1 MNTRPGKIYGA
12 SGLIL
17 MTVALILLMLVAG
30 IGIGF
35 TRTKCGTV
43 GREIRKLEEDRKE
56 LERDNRSYEDLK
68 AKVTDILNLES
79 EVKGKLQKP
88 SDAQVVVVR
97 RSAYFP
103 RSAVVSGGAPAD
115 PRFTALDI
123 AFINAVPARGTA
135 VR

>member
-1 MNTRPGKIYGA
+1 MNTRPGKIYGP
-12 SGLIL
+12 SGLVI

-43 GREIRKLEEDRKE
+43 GREIKKLEDDRKE
-56 LERDNRSYEDLK
+56 LERTGHAYEELK
-68 AKVTDILNLES
+68 AKANDILNLENA
-79 EVKGKLQKP
+79 VKGKLQKP
-88 SDAQVVVVR
+88 TDSQVVVVR
-97 RSAYFP
+97 RSLSVP
-103 RSAVVSGGAPAD
+103 RPAIVRGGAPDD

-123 AFINAVPARGTA
+123 AFINAAPARSTA